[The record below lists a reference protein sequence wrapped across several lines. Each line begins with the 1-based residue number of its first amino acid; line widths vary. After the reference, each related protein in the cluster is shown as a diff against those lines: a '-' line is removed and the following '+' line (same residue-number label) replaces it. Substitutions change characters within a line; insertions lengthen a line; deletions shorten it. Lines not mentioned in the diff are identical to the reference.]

1 MSGVEIFELVTKLL
15 TLAIQLSV
23 LIPMVLTS
31 LHDRMLEKLADQ
43 LNDSFAS
50 MKDNDLPE
58 NCSVYVDKHY
68 KCSKWFSRSFNFQIK
83 VLYKPNDD
91 KLKEY
96 LYFDSETARICTV
109 YQIRKARKRLTNVDA
124 FDYCKFASEQYTN
137 EILQNI

>member
-1 MSGVEIFELVTKLL
+1 MKIVEAELKHTSDVSTK
-15 TLAIQLSV
+15 AEK
-23 LIPMVLTS
+23 TS
-31 LHDRMLEKLADQ
+31 ENPWDSFDRRKWKEFPRWDIAKMEVDEKENLEKIL
-43 LNDSFAS
+43 
-50 MKDNDLPE
+50 
-58 NCSVYVDKHY
+58 
-68 KCSKWFSRSFNFQIK
+68 K

-96 LYFDSETARICTV
+96 LYFDTETARICTV